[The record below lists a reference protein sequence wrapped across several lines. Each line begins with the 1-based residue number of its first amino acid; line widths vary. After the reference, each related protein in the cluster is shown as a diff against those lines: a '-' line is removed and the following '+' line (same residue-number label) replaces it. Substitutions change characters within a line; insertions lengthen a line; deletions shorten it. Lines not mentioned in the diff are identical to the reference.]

1 MKKIV
6 LSIALVIAVGQT
18 TRAQVS
24 YIERSWDAENKK
36 VVETVKTCSNYTEIT
51 GQKAGSWIGL
61 DNNKWYVVKESNVK
75 YQTINVLGSNVHL
88 ILCDGARI
96 NLTGG
101 VKLEGSTTLTVYG
114 QTEDSGILSAYNE
127 DYSDTAGLG
136 SAEKKACGNL
146 IVHGGTVYATGIDNA
161 AGIGG
166 GQGAS
171 SGNLTMYGGR
181 IYSTGGDRGA
191 GIGGGEKG
199 GIGGTV
205 NIYGGSVTAIGG
217 VYGAGIGG
225 GDEGNQGGTVNIYGG
240 NVTASGKFDDKW
252 LSGGGA
258 GIGGGDEGSGGNVN
272 IYDGEVRAYGRGYA
286 AGIGGGQ
293 NRGISGKVQIS
304 GGKVEAWGYENSIH
318 FPDDKGSGAGIG
330 GGEGGGQGGDV
341 VITGGNV
348 TARGGHRAA
357 GIGGGAYYNGGAQG
371 GKVIITGGTVLAVCG
386 KFCNPSE
393 SSGGCAIGSGYHSS
407 EHGTIEFGMMM
418 VSAGADEWHLTKVN
432 PWTSRES
439 SGHSSGAVKVE
450 PCDHIGEGGSVY
462 GNINADTHGRGIC
475 IFCGTHS
482 DNEAHTFGSDGACPC
497 GLLGLQDKDSN
508 ASWIETW
515 NEKNRTV
522 ALEGRTLYKD
532 GSWNT
537 LCLPFSLTEAQIAAS
552 PLVGA
557 DIRTLSGAS
566 FKDGTLTLNFT
577 AEDAVTSITAG
588 KPYIVKWT
596 DGSDIANPIFRDVT
610 ISNSYNPVET
620 EVIDFVG
627 TYNPVDIGEEG
638 DNTKLYLGNGNTL
651 YYPSKAMS
659 INAFRAY
666 FQLKG
671 DLTTGEQTST
681 EPGQQTIKAFNLNFG
696 EETGIR
702 EISESSE
709 YSENSDYYY
718 SHDGR
723 RLLDKPTTHGL
734 YIHNGRK
741 VLIK

>member
-36 VVETVKTCSNYTEIT
+36 VVETVKTCSSYTEIT
-51 GQKAGSWIGL
+51 GQNADSWIGL
-61 DNNKWYVVKESNVK
+61 ENNRWYVVKESNVT

-96 NLTGG
+96 SLTGG
-101 VKLEGSTTLTVYG
+101 VKLEGSNTLTVYG
-114 QTEDSGILSAYNE
+114 QTEDSGILSASNK

-136 SAEKKACGNL
+136 SAEETACGNL

-171 SGNLTMYGGR
+171 SGNVTIYGGS
-181 IYSTGGDRGA
+181 IYSTGGDSGA

-225 GDEGNQGGTVNIYGG
+225 GDEGNQGGTINIYGG
-240 NVTASGKFDDKW
+240 SVRASGKFSETW
-252 LSGGGA
+252 ANGGGA
-258 GIGGGDEGSGGNVN
+258 GIGGGDEGAGGNVN
-272 IYDGEVRAYGRGYA
+272 IYDGEVRAFGRGYA

-293 NRGISGKVQIS
+293 NRGINGKVQIS
-304 GGKVEAWGYENSIH
+304 GGKVEAWGYESSIH
-318 FPDDKGSGAGIG
+318 FPDDKSSGAGIG

-341 VITGGNV
+341 IITGGKV
-348 TARGGHRAA
+348 TARGGNRAA
-357 GIGGGAYYNGGAQG
+357 GIGGGAYYLGGGDG

-393 SSGGCAIGSGYHSS
+393 SSGGCAIGSGYQSS
-407 EHGTIEFGMMM
+407 EHGTIEFGKMM
-418 VSAGADEWHLTKVN
+418 VNAGKDEWNLTKVN
-432 PWTSRES
+432 PWTSREGS
-439 SGHSSGAVKVE
+439 CHSSGAVRIE
-450 PCDHIGEGGSVY
+450 PCDHIGQAGSLY
-462 GNINADTHGRGIC
+462 GIIDADTHERAIC
-475 IFCGTHS
+475 SYCGTRS
-482 DNEAHTFGSDGACPC
+482 DKEAHTFGSDGACPC
-497 GLLGLQDKDSN
+497 GLLGLLDKDSN

-515 NEKNRTV
+515 NEQNKTV

-537 LCLPFSLTEAQIAAS
+537 LCLPFSLTETQIAAS
-552 PLVGA
+552 PLAGA
-557 DIRTLSGAS
+557 DIRTLSSATFTNS
-566 FKDGTLTLNFT
+566 TLTLNFT
-577 AEDAVTSITAG
+577 AEGTVTSITAG

-596 DGSDIANPIFRDVT
+596 DGADIANPIFRDVT
-610 ISNSYNPVET
+610 ISNASNPVET
-620 EVIDFVG
+620 DVVDFVG

-638 DNTKLYLGNGNTL
+638 DNTKLYLGKGNTL
-651 YYPSKAMS
+651 YYPSKAMT
-659 INAFRAY
+659 INPFRAY

-671 DLTTGEQTST
+671 DLTAGDLTST
-681 EPGQQTIKAFNLNFG
+681 ESGQGIKAFHLNFG
-696 EETGIR
+696 EEGTGIR
-702 EISESSE
+702 EMEEVRVKMEDAWFSLS
-709 YSENSDYYY
+709 
-718 SHDGR
+718 GR
-723 RLLDKPTTHGL
+723 CLLDKPTAKGL

>member
-36 VVETVKTCSNYTEIT
+36 VVETVKTCSSYTEIT
-51 GQKAGSWIGL
+51 GQNADSWIGL
-61 DNNKWYVVKESNVK
+61 ENNGWYVVKESNVT
-75 YQTINVLGSNVHL
+75 YQTINVLGNNVHL

-96 NLTGG
+96 SLTGG
-101 VKLEGSTTLTVYG
+101 VKLEGSSTLTVYG
-114 QTEDSGILSAYNE
+114 QTEDSGILSAYNK

-136 SAEKKACGNL
+136 SAEETACGNL

-171 SGNLTMYGGR
+171 SGNVTIYGGS
-181 IYSTGGDRGA
+181 IYSTGGDSGA

-225 GDEGNQGGTVNIYGG
+225 GDEGNQGGTINIYGG
-240 NVTASGKFDDKW
+240 SVRASGKFSETW
-252 LSGGGA
+252 ANGGGA
-258 GIGGGDEGSGGNVN
+258 GIGGGDEGAGGNVN
-272 IYDGEVRAYGRGYA
+272 IYDGEVRAFGRGYA

-293 NRGISGKVQIS
+293 NRGINGKVQIS
-304 GGKVEAWGYENSIH
+304 GGKVEAWGYESSIH
-318 FPDDKGSGAGIG
+318 FPDDKSSGAGIG

-341 VITGGNV
+341 IITGGKV
-348 TARGGHRAA
+348 TARGGNRAA
-357 GIGGGAYYNGGAQG
+357 GIGGGAYYLGGGDG

-393 SSGGCAIGSGYHSS
+393 SSGGCAIGSGYQSS
-407 EHGTIEFGMMM
+407 EHGTIEFGKMMA
-418 VSAGADEWHLTKVN
+418 STGSDEWHLTKVN
-432 PWTSRES
+432 PWTSREGS
-439 SGHSSGAVKVE
+439 CHSSGAVRIE
-450 PCDHIGEGGSVY
+450 PCDHIGQAGSLY
-462 GNINADTHGRGIC
+462 GIIDADTHERAIC
-475 IFCGTHS
+475 SYCGTRS
-482 DNEAHTFGSDGACPC
+482 DKEAHTFGSDGACPC

-515 NEKNRTV
+515 NEQNKTV
-522 ALEGRTLYKD
+522 ALEGRTLWKD
-532 GSWNT
+532 DSWNT

-552 PLVGA
+552 PLAGA
-557 DIRTLSGAS
+557 DIRTLSSATFTNS
-566 FKDGTLTLNFT
+566 TLTLNFT
-577 AEDAVTSITAG
+577 AEGTVTSITAG

-610 ISNSYNPVET
+610 ISNASNPVET
-620 EVIDFVG
+620 DVVDFVG
-627 TYNPVDIGEEG
+627 TYNPVAIGEEG
-638 DNTKLYLGNGNTL
+638 DASKLYLGNGNTL
-651 YYPSKAMS
+651 YYPSKAMT
-659 INAFRAY
+659 INPFRAY

-671 DLTTGEQTST
+671 DLTAGELTST
-681 EPGQQTIKAFNLNFG
+681 ESGQAIKAFHLNFG

-702 EISESSE
+702 EMEDVRGKMEDAWFSLS
-709 YSENSDYYY
+709 
-718 SHDGR
+718 GR
-723 RLLDKPTTHGL
+723 CLLDKPTTKGL

>member
-36 VVETVKTCSNYTEIT
+36 VVETVKTCSSYTEIT
-51 GQKAGSWIGL
+51 GQNANSWIGL
-61 DNNKWYVVKESNVK
+61 YNDGWYVVKESNVT
-75 YQTINVLGSNVHL
+75 YQTINVLGNNVHL

-96 NLTGG
+96 SLTGG
-101 VKLEGSTTLTVYG
+101 VKLEGSYTLTVYG
-114 QTEDSGILSAYNE
+114 QTEDSGILSAYNK

-136 SAEKKACGNL
+136 SAEETACGNL

-171 SGNLTMYGGR
+171 SGNVTIYGGS
-181 IYSTGGDRGA
+181 IYSTGGDSGA

-225 GDEGNQGGTVNIYGG
+225 GDEGNQGGTINIYGG
-240 NVTASGKFDDKW
+240 SVRASGKFSETW
-252 LSGGGA
+252 ANGGGA
-258 GIGGGDEGSGGNVN
+258 GIGGGDEGAGGNVN
-272 IYDGEVRAYGRGYA
+272 IYDGEVRAFGRGYA

-293 NRGISGKVQIS
+293 NRGINGKVQIS
-304 GGKVEAWGYENSIH
+304 GGKVEAWGYESSIH
-318 FPDDKGSGAGIG
+318 FPDDKSSGAGIG

-341 VITGGNV
+341 IITGGNV
-348 TARGGHRAA
+348 TARGGNRAA
-357 GIGGGAYYNGGAQG
+357 GIGGGAYYLGGGDG

-393 SSGGCAIGSGYHSS
+393 SSGGCAIGSGYQSS
-407 EHGTIEFGMMM
+407 EHGTIEFGKMM
-418 VSAGADEWHLTKVN
+418 VNAGKDEWNLTKVN
-432 PWTSRES
+432 PWTSREGS
-439 SGHSSGAVKVE
+439 CHSSGAVRIE
-450 PCDHIGEGGSVY
+450 PCDHIGQAGSLY
-462 GNINADTHGRGIC
+462 GIIDADTHERAIC
-475 IFCGTHS
+475 SYCGTRS
-482 DNEAHTFGSDGACPC
+482 DKEAHTFGSDGACPC

-515 NEKNRTV
+515 NEQNKTV

-532 GSWNT
+532 DSWNT

-552 PLVGA
+552 PLAGA
-557 DIRTLSGAS
+557 DIRTLSSATFTNS
-566 FKDGTLTLNFT
+566 TLTLNFT
-577 AEDAVTSITAG
+577 AEKTVTSITAG

-610 ISNSYNPVET
+610 ISNASNPVET
-620 EVIDFVG
+620 DVVDFVG
-627 TYNPVDIGEEG
+627 TYNPVAIGEEG
-638 DNTKLYLGNGNTL
+638 DASKLYLGNGNTL
-651 YYPSKAMS
+651 YYPSKAMT

-671 DLTTGEQTST
+671 DLTAGDLTST
-681 EPGQQTIKAFNLNFG
+681 ESGQGIKAFHLNFG

-702 EISESSE
+702 EMEEVRGKMEDAWFSLS
-709 YSENSDYYY
+709 
-718 SHDGR
+718 GR
-723 RLLDKPTTHGL
+723 CLLDKPTTKGL

>member
-36 VVETVKTCSNYTEIT
+36 VVETVKTCSSYTEIT
-51 GQKAGSWIGL
+51 GQNADSWIGL
-61 DNNKWYVVKESNVK
+61 ENNRWYVVKESNVT
-75 YQTINVLGSNVHL
+75 YQTINVLGNNVHL

-96 NLTGG
+96 SLTGG
-101 VKLEGSTTLTVYG
+101 VKLERSNTLTVYG
-114 QTEDSGILSAYNE
+114 QTEDSGILSAYNK

-136 SAEKKACGNL
+136 SAEETACGNL

-171 SGNLTMYGGR
+171 SGNVTIYGGS
-181 IYSTGGDRGA
+181 IYSTGGDSGA

-225 GDEGNQGGTVNIYGG
+225 GDEGNQGGTINIYGG
-240 NVTASGKFDDKW
+240 SVRASGKFSETW
-252 LSGGGA
+252 ANGGGA
-258 GIGGGDEGSGGNVN
+258 GIGGGDEGAGGNVN

-318 FPDDKGSGAGIG
+318 FPDDKNSGAGIG

-341 VITGGNV
+341 IITGGKV
-348 TARGGHRAA
+348 TARGGNRAA
-357 GIGGGAYYNGGAQG
+357 GIGGGAYYLGGGDG

-393 SSGGCAIGSGYHSS
+393 SSGGCAIGSGYQSS
-407 EHGTIEFGMMM
+407 EHGTIEFGKMM
-418 VSAGADEWHLTKVN
+418 VSAGANEWNLTKVN
-432 PWTSRES
+432 PWTSREGS
-439 SGHSSGAVKVE
+439 CHSSGAVRIE
-450 PCDHIGEGGSVY
+450 PCDHIGQAGSLY
-462 GNINADTHGRGIC
+462 GIIDADTHERAIC
-475 IFCGTHS
+475 SYCGTRS
-482 DNEAHTFGSDGACPC
+482 DKEAHTFGSDGACPC

-515 NEKNRTV
+515 NEQNKTV

-552 PLVGA
+552 PLAGA
-557 DIRTLSGAS
+557 DIRTLSSATFTNS
-566 FKDGTLTLNFT
+566 TLTLNFT
-577 AEDAVTSITAG
+577 AEGTVTSITAG

-610 ISNSYNPVET
+610 ISNASNPVET
-620 EVIDFVG
+620 DVVDFVG

-651 YYPSKAMS
+651 YYPSKAMT
-659 INAFRAY
+659 INPFRAY

-671 DLTTGEQTST
+671 DLTAGELTST
-681 EPGQQTIKAFNLNFG
+681 ESGQGIKAFHLNFG

-702 EISESSE
+702 EMEEVRGKMEDAWFSLS
-709 YSENSDYYY
+709 
-718 SHDGR
+718 GR
-723 RLLDKPTTHGL
+723 CLLDKPTTKGL
-734 YIHNGRK
+734 YIHNGSK

>member
-36 VVETVKTCSNYTEIT
+36 VVETVKTCSSYTEIT
-51 GQKAGSWIGL
+51 GQNADSWIGL
-61 DNNKWYVVKESNVK
+61 ENNRWYVVKESNVT
-75 YQTINVLGSNVHL
+75 YQTINVLGNNVHL

-96 NLTGG
+96 SLTGG
-101 VKLEGSTTLTVYG
+101 VKLEGSNTLTVYG
-114 QTEDSGILSAYNE
+114 QTEDSGILSAYNK

-136 SAEKKACGNL
+136 SAEETACGNL

-171 SGNLTMYGGR
+171 SGNVTIYGGS
-181 IYSTGGDRGA
+181 IYSTGGDSGA

-199 GIGGTV
+199 GIGG
-205 NIYGGSVTAIGG
+205 
-217 VYGAGIGG
+217 
-225 GDEGNQGGTVNIYGG
+225 
-240 NVTASGKFDDKW
+240 
-252 LSGGGA
+252 
-258 GIGGGDEGSGGNVN
+258 NVN
-272 IYDGEVRAYGRGYA
+272 IYDGEVRAFGRGYA

-293 NRGISGKVQIS
+293 NRGINGKVQIS

-318 FPDDKGSGAGIG
+318 FPDDKSSGAGIG

-341 VITGGNV
+341 IITGGKV

-357 GIGGGAYYNGGAQG
+357 GIGGGAYYLGGGDG

-393 SSGGCAIGSGYHSS
+393 SSGGCAIGSGYQSS
-407 EHGTIEFGMMM
+407 EHGTIEFGKMM
-418 VSAGADEWHLTKVN
+418 VSAGANEWNLTKVN
-432 PWTSRES
+432 PWTSREGS
-439 SGHSSGAVKVE
+439 CHSSGAVRVE
-450 PCDHIGEGGSVY
+450 PCDHIGQAGSLY
-462 GNINADTHGRGIC
+462 GNIDADTHERAIC
-475 IFCGTHS
+475 SYCGTRS
-482 DNEAHTFGSDGACPC
+482 DKEAHTFGSDGACPC

-515 NEKNRTV
+515 NEQNKTV
-522 ALEGRTLYKD
+522 VFEGRTLYKD

-552 PLVGA
+552 PLADA
-557 DIRTLSGAS
+557 DIRTLSSATFTNS
-566 FKDGTLTLNFT
+566 TLTLNFT
-577 AEDAVTSITAG
+577 AENTVTSITAG

-596 DGSDIANPIFRDVT
+596 DGADIANPIFKDVT
-610 ISNSYNPVET
+610 ISNASNPVET
-620 EVIDFVG
+620 DFVDFVG
-627 TYNPVDIGEEG
+627 TYNPVAIGEEG
-638 DNTKLYLGNGNTL
+638 DASKLYLGNGNTL
-651 YYPSKAMS
+651 YYPSKAMT
-659 INAFRAY
+659 INPFRAY

-671 DLTTGEQTST
+671 DLTAGDLTST
-681 EPGQQTIKAFNLNFG
+681 ESGQAIKAFHLNFG

-702 EISESSE
+702 EMEEVRGKMEDAWFSLS
-709 YSENSDYYY
+709 
-718 SHDGR
+718 GR
-723 RLLDKPTTHGL
+723 CLLDKPNTKGL